1 MQPKPLLHKCRSSGR
16 LHRLVCDH
24 MVWLHLLKQ
33 TVEFSK
39 EKLEVLVNFV
49 PENRRSELMPEVVRA
64 AARKFPSSDPGRGSP
79 VKIIWTVQ
87 GFDAPETMDMEGYM
101 EGYTEG
107 VMEPD
112 TVEYM
117 EDFPYSPRVNNFY
130 SNVEKLKDVA
140 KAVRIDFTIL
150 EVQGLESSFLT
161 TWNNLKMIVDHV
173 EQQDEKLA
181 NFEMIGIGFS
191 PFLDEV
197 FFSLQR
203 LSKKWKVKEVGV
215 DVDDLEDL
223 AASSLDNGHI
233 VSLSFN
239 WYWGEPVNLNALQR
253 VWEISDEME
262 INGTYE
268 VFLKGGRGED
278 CKEAWQSVI
287 DFFLRVN
294 GNNND

>member
-1 MQPKPLLHKCRSSGR
+1 M
-16 LHRLVCDH
+16 CDH
-24 MVWLHLLKQ
+24 VVWLHLLKQ

-39 EKLEVLVNFV
+39 KKLEVLVNFV

-117 EDFPYSPRVNNFY
+117 EDFPYSHRANNFY
-130 SNVEKLKDVA
+130 RNVEKLKDVA

-161 TWNNLKMIVDHV
+161 TWNNLKMVVNHV

-181 NFEMIGIGFS
+181 NFEVIAMGMNQTLNETF
-191 PFLDEV
+191 FL
-197 FFSLQR
+197 LQR
-203 LSKKWKVKEVGV
+203 MSMKWKV
-215 DVDDLEDL
+215 
-223 AASSLDNGHI
+223 
-233 VSLSFN
+233 
-239 WYWGEPVNLNALQR
+239 
-253 VWEISDEME
+253 
-262 INGTYE
+262 
-268 VFLKGGRGED
+268 
-278 CKEAWQSVI
+278 
-287 DFFLRVN
+287 
-294 GNNND
+294 

>member
-1 MQPKPLLHKCRSSGR
+1 M
-16 LHRLVCDH
+16 CDH
-24 MVWLHLLKQ
+24 VVWLHLLKQ

-117 EDFPYSPRVNNFY
+117 EDFPCSHRANNFY

-150 EVQGLESSFLT
+150 EVQGLESSILT
-161 TWNNLKMIVDHV
+161 TGNNLKMVVDHV

-181 NFEMIGIGFS
+181 NFEVIRTE
-191 PFLDEV
+191 FLLKEA

-203 LSKKWKVKEVGV
+203 MSKKWKVKEVYV

-233 VSLSFN
+233 GSLSFN
-239 WYWGEPVNLNALQR
+239 WYWYEPVNLNALQR
-253 VWEISDEME
+253 VWEISEEME
-262 INGTYE
+262 INE

-278 CKEAWQSVI
+278 REEAWQRVV
-287 DFFLRVN
+287 DFLRVP